1 MQSRARLRAIRSL
14 ALSGFRNNTSSGLVL
29 WKLLTP
35 DQLQY
40 LFLAAAAFFAGAM
53 NAIAGGGTLLTFPA
67 LLAVISPVLANGTS
81 TMALLP
87 GSIASAFAY
96 RKELSKVRPM
106 LMLLIAPSF
115 FGGIC
120 GALLVTRFPE
130 KVFAALVPWLLLL
143 AATLLMLQRPVA
155 RWIGAHPH
163 DKPAAS
169 TKAAVIAFQFLVAI
183 YGGYFGAGIGI
194 LMLSSLAFMGIAD
207 IHEMNAL
214 KAVLASVINGI
225 SAVVF
230 MLDGAVV
237 WKYAP
242 VMIVFSVLGGYA
254 GARVARRLSQQV
266 VRSIVIAIGLGVAAY
281 SFYKNLMR

>member
-1 MQSRARLRAIRSL
+1 MAPEL
-14 ALSGFRNNTSSGLVL
+14 F
-29 WKLLTP
+29 
-35 DQLQY
+35 QY
-40 LFLAAAAFFAGAM
+40 AFLAVAAFFAGAM

-87 GSIASAFAY
+87 GSIASGFAY
-96 RKELSKVRPM
+96 RKELARVRPM
-106 LMLLIAPSF
+106 LMLLIAPSLV
-115 FGGIC
+115 GGIC

-130 KVFAALVPWLLLL
+130 RVFATLVPWLLLL

-155 RWIGAHPH
+155 KWIGAHPH
-163 DKPAAS
+163 EKPAAG
-169 TKAAVIAFQFLVAI
+169 TKAAVIVFQFFVAI

-214 KAVLASVINGI
+214 KTVLASIINGI

-237 WKYAP
+237 WRYAP
-242 VMIVFSVLGGYA
+242 VMIASSIVGGYV
-254 GARVARRLSQQV
+254 GARLARMLPQQV

-281 SFYKNLMR
+281 SFYKNLSTP

>member
-1 MQSRARLRAIRSL
+1 MTQDL
-14 ALSGFRNNTSSGLVL
+14 
-29 WKLLTP
+29 
-35 DQLQY
+35 LQY
-40 LFLAAAAFFAGAM
+40 LFLAVAAFFAGAM

-87 GSIASAFAY
+87 GSIASGFAY
-96 RKELSKVRPM
+96 RMELAKVRPM
-106 LMLLIAPSF
+106 LMLLIAPSLV
-115 FGGIC
+115 GGVC

-130 KVFAALVPWLLLL
+130 RVFAHLVPWLLLL

-163 DKPAAS
+163 DQPAAS
-169 TKAAVIAFQFLVAI
+169 TRAAVIGFQFLVAV

-214 KAVLASVINGI
+214 KAVLASIINGV

-230 MLDGAVV
+230 IMEGAVV
-237 WKYAP
+237 WRYAP
-242 VMIVFSVLGGYA
+242 VMIVFSIAGGYV
-254 GARVARRLSQQV
+254 GARVARKLSQQV

-281 SFYKNLMR
+281 SFYKNFTQH

>member
-1 MQSRARLRAIRSL
+1 M
-14 ALSGFRNNTSSGLVL
+14 VL
-29 WKLLTP
+29 WKLLSP
-35 DQLQY
+35 ELLQY
-40 LFLAAAAFFAGAM
+40 LFLALAAFCAGAM

-67 LLAVISPVLANGTS
+67 LLAVLSPVLANGTS

-87 GSIASAFAY
+87 GSMASGFGY
-96 RKELSKVRPM
+96 RTELAKVRPM
-106 LMLLIAPSF
+106 LMLLIAPSLL
-115 FGGIC
+115 GGVC

-130 KVFAALVPWLLLL
+130 QVFASLVPWLLLL

-163 DKPAAS
+163 EKPAAT
-169 TKAAVIAFQFLVAI
+169 TKAAVIGFQFLVAV

-214 KAVLASVINGI
+214 KAVLASIINGV

-230 MLDGAVV
+230 ILEGKVV
-237 WKYAP
+237 WRYAP
-242 VMIVFSVLGGYA
+242 VMIVFAIGGGYV
-254 GARVARRLSQQV
+254 GARLARKLPQQV

-281 SFYKNLMR
+281 SFYKNLTR

>member
-1 MQSRARLRAIRSL
+1 LPPE
-14 ALSGFRNNTSSGLVL
+14 F
-29 WKLLTP
+29 
-35 DQLQY
+35 LQY
-40 LFLAAAAFFAGAM
+40 LLLSIASFFAGGM

-87 GSIASAFAY
+87 GSIASGFAY
-96 RKELSKVRPM
+96 RTELAKVRPM
-106 LMLLIAPSF
+106 LMLLIAPSLA
-115 FGGIC
+115 GGVC

-130 KVFAALVPWLLLL
+130 KVFAELVPWLLLL

-163 DKPAAS
+163 DKPASS
-169 TKAAVIAFQFLVAI
+169 TRAAVIGFQFVVAV

-214 KAVLASVINGI
+214 KTVLASIINGV

-230 MLDGAVV
+230 ALEGAVV

-242 VMIVFSVLGGYA
+242 LMIVSSIAGGYV
-254 GARVARRLSQQV
+254 GARLARKLSQSV
-266 VRSIVIAIGLGVAAY
+266 VRGIVIAIGLGVAAY
-281 SFYKNLMR
+281 SFYKNFSGH

>member
-1 MQSRARLRAIRSL
+1 
-14 ALSGFRNNTSSGLVL
+14 LSAEL
-29 WKLLTP
+29 
-35 DQLQY
+35 LQY
-40 LFLAAAAFFAGAM
+40 LFLAVAAFFAGGM

-81 TMALLP
+81 TLALLP

-96 RKELSKVRPM
+96 RTELGRVRPM
-106 LMLLIAPSF
+106 LMLLFAPSLA
-115 FGGIC
+115 GGVC

-130 KVFAALVPWLLLL
+130 QVFANLVPWLLLL

-155 RWIGAHPH
+155 KWIGAHPH
-163 DKPAAS
+163 EQPASS
-169 TKAAVIAFQFLVAI
+169 TKAAVIGFQFLVAV

-214 KAVLASVINGI
+214 KTVLASLINGI

-230 MLDGAVV
+230 IVEGAVV
-237 WKYAP
+237 WRFAP
-242 VMIVFSVLGGYA
+242 VMIAFSIAGGYV
-254 GARVARRLSQQV
+254 GARVARKLPQAV

-281 SFYKNLMR
+281 SFYKNLTRH